1 MRGSGDC
8 RRTNRACIGASA
20 MSGNRQAAR
29 LLCRTALLCALLCVL
44 SVITVPI
51 GAVPVT
57 LGMLGVFLIGLLLPP
72 RYAAL
77 AVLGYLLLGAVGLP
91 VFSSMQGG
99 AGILFGI
106 TGGFLW
112 GYLPAVCIL
121 SLLRCRIRS
130 APLVGGICAGLISQL
145 LCYAYGTAQFLFLTK
160 CSLSAALTA
169 CVLPFVPFDLCKLS
183 AALYLAH
190 RFRRHL

>member
-1 MRGSGDC
+1 MSRQN
-8 RRTNRACIGASA
+8 NRL
-20 MSGNRQAAR
+20 R

-57 LGMLGVFLIGLLLPP
+57 LGTFGVFLCGLLLPP
-72 RYAAL
+72 RYACSAI
-77 AVLGYLLLGAVGLP
+77 LGYLLLGAVGLP

-99 AGILFGI
+99 VGVLLGL

-112 GYLPAVCIL
+112 GYLPAGILL
-121 SLLRCRIRS
+121 SLPFSRPSLTLWQK
-130 APLVGGICAGLISQL
+130 ACAGVLAL
-145 LCYAYGTAQFLFLTK
+145 MLCYVCGTAQFLLLTK
-160 CSLSAALTA
+160 TSLTAALTV
-169 CVLPFVPFDLCKLS
+169 CVLPFLPFDLCKLA
-183 AALYLAH
+183 AALYLSH

>member
-1 MRGSGDC
+1 MKYRGH
-8 RRTNRACIGASA
+8 RL
-20 MSGNRQAAR
+20 R

-57 LGMLGVFLIGLLLPP
+57 LGILGILLCGMLLPP
-72 RYAAL
+72 GHASS

-99 AGILFGI
+99 VGILFGL

-112 GYLPAVCIL
+112 GYLPAALIL
-121 SLLRCRIRS
+121 SFVSCRPKSTIIKR
-130 APLVGGICAGLISQL
+130 ICAGLLSLL
-145 LCYAYGTAQFLFLTK
+145 LCYACGTVQFLFLTES
-160 CSLSAALTA
+160 SLSAALIA
-169 CVLPFVPFDLCKLS
+169 CVLPFVPFDLCKLA
-183 AALYLAH
+183 AALYLSH

>member
-1 MRGSGDC
+1 MTGKHQ
-8 RRTNRACIGASA
+8 T
-20 MSGNRQAAR
+20 AR

-44 SVITVPI
+44 SVITIPI

-57 LGMLGVFLIGLLLPP
+57 LGLLGVFLIGLLLPP

-112 GYLPAVCIL
+112 GYLPAVFIL
-121 SLLRCRIRS
+121 SFLHSRFRC
-130 APLVGGICAGLISQL
+130 APLVSIICAGLLSQMT
-145 LCYAYGTAQFLFLTK
+145 CYACGTVQFCLLTK
-160 CSLSAALTA
+160 CSVGAALAA
-169 CVLPFVPFDLCKLS
+169 CVLPFVPFDLCKLA
-183 AALYLAH
+183 AALYLSH